1 MHPFCHF
8 LLGDVEQVTLP
19 LWTCF
24 LRSGMGV
31 LILTSQGSVGSP
43 MNIKVLTN
51 GRYLGKKKKGLGWGW
66 EAQETWSVM
75 APAQALVPLGV
86 LHTDPA
92 AWGQTLALNP

>member
-1 MHPFCHF
+1 
-8 LLGDVEQVTLP
+8 
-19 LWTCF
+19 
-24 LRSGMGV
+24 MGE
-31 LILTSQGSVGSP
+31 LILTSPGSVGSP

-51 GRYLGKKKKGLGWGW
+51 GRYLKKKKKKGLGWGW
-66 EAQETWSVM
+66 EAQKTWSVT